1 MAQDVGMV
9 QSVIPTRFGWFF
21 EGSIPTCACLHLE
34 NFFVT
39 CSCFLWCIGLC
50 KPDHSKPDSYIP
62 TTDKQ
67 AFTGQSF
74 HLEIEGYLW

>member
-39 CSCFLWCIGLC
+39 CSCFGDALVSVNL
-50 KPDHSKPDSYIP
+50 
-62 TTDKQ
+62 TTPNLIATSLQLINKLLLVR
-67 AFTGQSF
+67 AF
-74 HLEIEGYLW
+74 I

>member
-1 MAQDVGMV
+1 VCIVGKMAQDVGMV

-39 CSCFLWCIGLC
+39 CSCFLCFFIRNEEVGGKAKGKMHWSL
-50 KPDHSKPDSYIP
+50 
-62 TTDKQ
+62 
-67 AFTGQSF
+67 
-74 HLEIEGYLW
+74 